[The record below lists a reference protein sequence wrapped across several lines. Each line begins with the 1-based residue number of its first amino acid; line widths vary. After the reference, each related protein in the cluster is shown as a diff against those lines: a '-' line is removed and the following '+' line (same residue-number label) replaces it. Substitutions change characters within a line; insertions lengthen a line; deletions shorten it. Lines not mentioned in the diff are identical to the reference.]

1 MLVPSWHRGKQI
13 NGAGFPMSTSDC
25 GHLRG
30 AADRQKACRHNAELC
45 RQMAL
50 ESTDNEAREAWLMM
64 ADNWLAIIPHALI
77 REWETSSPH
86 ARARRKAGSHEAK
99 EDLI

>member
-1 MLVPSWHRGKQI
+1 
-13 NGAGFPMSTSDC
+13 
-25 GHLRG
+25 
-30 AADRQKACRHNAELC
+30 
-45 RQMAL
+45 MAL